1 MDAVD
6 APVWGIVFDKT
17 HSRWGKSRPWFLW
30 LCVPFAIFGVLTFLV
45 RERTRELGI
54 RVALGATAGDILQL
68 VLRAGLTIAGTG
80 IALGLAAAA
89 ILTRTLASLLFGVT
103 PLDPVTFIAAPAVLA
118 ATVLVAASV
127 PAMRA
132 IRVDPAVTLRQE

>member
-1 MDAVD
+1 MEARHEARFRAALVGTFAVI
-6 APVWGIVFDKT
+6 ALALAAVG
-17 HSRWGKSRPWFLW
+17 
-30 LCVPFAIFGVLTFLV
+30 IFGVLTFLV

-103 PLDPVTFIAAPAVLA
+103 PLDPITFIAAPAVLA

>member
-1 MDAVD
+1 ML
-6 APVWGIVFDKT
+6 
-17 HSRWGKSRPWFLW
+17 H
-30 LCVPFAIFGVLTFLV
+30 
-45 RERTRELGI
+45 
-54 RVALGATAGDILQL
+54 
-68 VLRAGLTIAGTG
+68 GTG